1 MAISSKRKRLDVN
14 KILKRMSV
22 NVPKALEKRAKKA
35 ALKKAKMLKE
45 EAIREFDRHE
55 VTKEIEKGPSGR
67 NSRLLGGK
75 GNFFGFLG
83 FEKNSNPIIIV
94 RDALENSFNL
104 SSSKGKLVKVS
115 KNTFKIKF
123 DIQVPND
130 TEIYSITP
138 LPWTSKSWVR
148 GVEKGITNYA
158 QTIFQQRK
166 GSGFLYESHS
176 RSGVAL
182 QTKRNIG
189 FITFRPTPYITN
201 ILDKIR
207 KQL

>member
-45 EAIREFDRHE
+45 QAIREFNRHE

-138 LPWTSKSWVR
+138 LV
-148 GVEKGITNYA
+148 
-158 QTIFQQRK
+158 
-166 GSGFLYESHS
+166 
-176 RSGVAL
+176 
-182 QTKRNIG
+182 
-189 FITFRPTPYITN
+189 
-201 ILDKIR
+201 
-207 KQL
+207 